1 MPLLN
6 VAPGDVIGNCH
17 RKHRAIEFK
26 KFLPIIDKAV
36 PEKLEV
42 HLVLDNYGTHE
53 TAMIHSWLARR
64 PRFHLH
70 FTPTSASW
78 INQVK
83 RHAPADPSRHLH
95 FGPGESDQEYL
106 VPVTKVGIS
115 ILPGRRLAVLWTSE
129 RDLMVFGTIFGQKA
143 SCASLYRATF
153 LRANSDR
160 GGRDRPRHSRASRPL
175 REPAHPC
182 GPRRRATAAAR
193 VNPVH
198 APARWRCSRTAI
210 TACGTGQQPQR
221 RAPHHG
227 PVGLLLRQFSHSAMS
242 AWSRPPC
249 FEPTGGDGGPAA
261 RVRVRR
267 AAAFVCRR
275 NECPLP
281 DGHEPA
287 VGRARS

>member
-83 RHAPADPSRHLH
+83 RSFAEFTR
-95 FGPGESDQEYL
+95 QR
-106 VPVTKVGIS
+106 I
-115 ILPGRRLAVLWTSE
+115 RRGTFRSTL
-129 RDLMVFGTIFGQKA
+129 DLEKA
-143 SCASLYRATF
+143 IKST
-153 LRANSDR
+153 
-160 GGRDRPRHSRASRPL
+160 
-175 REPAHPC
+175 
-182 GPRRRATAAAR
+182 
-193 VNPVH
+193 
-198 APARWRCSRTAI
+198 
-210 TACGTGQQPQR
+210 
-221 RAPHHG
+221 
-227 PVGLLLRQFSHSAMS
+227 
-242 AWSRPPC
+242 
-249 FEPTGGDGGPAA
+249 
-261 RVRVRR
+261 
-267 AAAFVCRR
+267 
-275 NECPLP
+275 
-281 DGHEPA
+281 
-287 VGRARS
+287 